1 MSIDHKI
8 KIFDEE
14 YALRNNLSDNPE
26 HLERVAAYV
35 DRKMWET
42 ASNYVNLS
50 AKHVAVLAALNIAE
64 ECLALQ
70 EKCFAEFKDGSLP
83 RAADDAVP
91 RLKGLNER
99 VLSVLKDAAPS
110 GRGKAS

>member
-1 MSIDHKI
+1 MSKDHKL

-14 YALRNNLSDNPE
+14 YTLRNNLSDNPE

-42 ASNYVNLS
+42 SSNYLNLS
-50 AKHVAVLAALNIAE
+50 PKHVAVLAALNIAE

-70 EKCFAEFKDGSLP
+70 EKCFTEFRDGQDPAALP
-83 RAADDAVP
+83 RLRKLND
-91 RLKGLNER
+91 RLQN
-99 VLSVLKDAAPS
+99 VLKQGD
-110 GRGKAS
+110 GQAS